1 MYTHLF
7 MQFIE
12 TRTMI
17 KYENA
22 ALFQTSKLQANVV
35 ACISECRNWGR
46 WHWCGNR
53 MLYTY

>member
-1 MYTHLF
+1 MLNKINMYTHLF

-12 TRTMI
+12 TRTMT

-35 ACISECRNWGR
+35 ACISECRN
-46 WHWCGNR
+46 
-53 MLYTY
+53 